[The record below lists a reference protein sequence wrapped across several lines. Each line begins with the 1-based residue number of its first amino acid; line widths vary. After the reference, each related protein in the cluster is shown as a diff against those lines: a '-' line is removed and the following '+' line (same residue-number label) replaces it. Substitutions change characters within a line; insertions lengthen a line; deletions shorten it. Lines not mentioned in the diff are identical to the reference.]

1 MKRIL
6 ILALIAFAYTHTS
19 LAQDQLTTFVLV
31 RHAEKADDGTRDPG
45 LTTEGE
51 ARAERLKELFKNA
64 DISAIYSTP
73 YKRTRA
79 TVAPLSAS
87 TSIELSEYNPRGTAF
102 LAEIMKNHKGGTIII
117 SGHSNTTPFVANAL
131 LGNDTF
137 AQLDESEYSKIFVVT
152 ISEIGKGTVTM
163 LNY

>member
-1 MKRIL
+1 MKRLL
-6 ILALIAFAYTHTS
+6 ILALIAFAYSHTS

-31 RHAEKADDGTRDPG
+31 RHAEKANDGTRDPG
-45 LTTEGE
+45 LTAEGE

-102 LAEIMKNHKGGTIII
+102 LTEIMKNHKGGTIII